1 MCPTTDAL
9 EMINQKI
16 RTVDSY
22 FNALNISPPWSL
34 PAVITLGF
42 LPGLTAFLKL
52 SDSSSIFGAE
62 CHYKMSL
69 VNNSI

>member
-16 RTVDSY
+16 RIVYSY
-22 FNALNISPPWSL
+22 FNALNSSPPWSL

-52 SDSSSIFGAE
+52 SDSSSMFGAE
-62 CHYKMSL
+62 CRCQMSL
-69 VNNSI
+69 VDNSF